1 MRRIYKS
8 TLAAL
13 PLALAVATGAVADSS
28 SAPTARDAHEGR
40 KGQWLQNKLG
50 LNDDQVQ
57 AIEAAKTANRDSHRQ
72 LQSQFRQAMADARQA
87 ALNGDDVESKNA
99 AAAKLFGQILDLR
112 AKELQQIGALL
123 TPDQR
128 ATFASLEERR
138 GHGRGRHRHQSPAD
152 AAPEG

>member
-1 MRRIYKS
+1 MKRIYKS
-8 TLAAL
+8 ILIAL
-13 PLALAVATGAVADSS
+13 PLALAVATGAVADTSS
-28 SAPTARDAHEGR
+28 TPTPADSNQAH

-50 LNDDQVQ
+50 LSNDQVQ
-57 AIEAAKTANRDSHRQ
+57 AIEAAKAANRDARQQ

-128 ATFASLEERR
+128 ATFASLKGGG
-138 GHGRGRHRHQSPAD
+138 GHGHWRHRHQSPAD
-152 AAPEG
+152 APPDA

>member
-1 MRRIYKS
+1 MKGIYKS
-8 TLAAL
+8 ALVAL

-28 SAPTARDAHEGR
+28 ATPTPADTHEAR
-40 KGQWLQNKLG
+40 KGQWLQSKLG
-50 LNDDQVQ
+50 LSSDQVQ
-57 AIEAAKTANRDSHRQ
+57 AIDAAKAANRDARRQ

-128 ATFASLEERR
+128 ATFAALK
-138 GHGRGRHRHQSPAD
+138 GRGGQGHWRHRHQSPPD
-152 AAPEG
+152 TSPEG

>member
-1 MRRIYKS
+1 MKRIYES
-8 TLAAL
+8 ILVAL
-13 PLALAVATGAVADSS
+13 PLALAVATGAVADT
-28 SAPTARDAHEGR
+28 SATPTPADSHQVR

-50 LNDDQVQ
+50 LSNDQVQ
-57 AIEAAKTANRDSHRQ
+57 AIEAAKAASRDARHQ

-128 ATFASLEERR
+128 ATFASLKGGG
-138 GHGRGRHRHQSPAD
+138 GHGHWRHRHQSAAD
-152 AAPEG
+152 GSPEA

>member
-1 MRRIYKS
+1 MKRIYKS
-8 TLAAL
+8 ILVAL
-13 PLALAVATGAVADSS
+13 PLALAVAAGAVADTSS
-28 SAPTARDAHEGR
+28 TPTPADSHQAH

-50 LNDDQVQ
+50 LSNDQVQ
-57 AIEAAKTANRDSHRQ
+57 AIEAAKAANRDARRQ

-128 ATFASLEERR
+128 ATFASLKGGG
-138 GHGRGRHRHQSPAD
+138 GHGHWQHRHQSPAD
-152 AAPEG
+152 ASPDS

>member
-1 MRRIYKS
+1 MKRVNKS
-8 TLAAL
+8 ALAAL

-28 SAPTARDAHEGR
+28 AAPTPADAHEAG
-40 KGQWLQNKLG
+40 KGHWLQSKLG
-50 LNDDQVQ
+50 LSNDQVQ
-57 AIEAAKTANRDSHRQ
+57 AIDAAKAANRDARRQ

-87 ALNGDDVESKNA
+87 ALNGDDAESKNA

-128 ATFASLEERR
+128 ATFASLKERG
-138 GHGRGRHRHQSPAD
+138 GHGHWRHRHQSPPD
-152 AAPEG
+152 TEG